1 MNYVDKSDDS
11 MVYFSE
17 TYITLIQKS
26 TLDKWQH
33 ENKAMQNC
41 KVRHITINSSHEHN
55 FYYGRSRNLWRGI
68 MARYGTVLRFLV
80 FLLHFICSE
89 LMMS

>member
-1 MNYVDKSDDS
+1 

-26 TLDKWQH
+26 TLNKWQH

-68 MARYGTVLRFLV
+68 MARYDALSYFLHIT
-80 FLLHFICSE
+80 LHFKSGKS
-89 LMMS
+89 MMS

>member
-1 MNYVDKSDDS
+1 MICLPKI
-11 MVYFSE
+11 
-17 TYITLIQKS
+17 YITLIGHS
-26 TLDKWQH
+26 TLDKWKH

-41 KVRHITINSSHEHN
+41 NVRHIAINSSHEHN

-68 MARYGTVLRFLV
+68 MARHGVVLYFLV
-80 FLLHFICSE
+80 FILHFICSE

>member
-1 MNYVDKSDDS
+1 

-26 TLDKWQH
+26 TLNKWQH

-55 FYYGRSRNLWRGI
+55 FFYGRSRNLWRGI
-68 MARYGTVLRFLV
+68 MARYGTVLCFLV